1 MRLIGTYVNP
11 FSVWPSAP
19 FLVHVC
25 CVWLPFFNGI
35 APSTHSLAHSLAHS
49 LSHSL
54 SQSVTRARNFR
65 TRDMNMKGAPSH
77 NNGKTRMLPAVNG
90 PKTTES
96 RAATSQFG
104 APPPSKQTSDGGIS
118 DGSRNCVII
127 GVLVRRVWFTA
138 DWLQTSED
146 ICSGKKRNFKK
157 KEVDSEGERLIHN
170 FLHLAQIFLCV

>member
-1 MRLIGTYVNP
+1 MPLIGTYVNP
-11 FSVWPSAP
+11 FGVWPSAP
-19 FLVHVC
+19 VLVHVC

-35 APSTHSLAHSLAHS
+35 APSTHSPAHS

-118 DGSRNCVII
+118 DGSRNCVIV
-127 GVLVRRVWFTA
+127 GVVVRRVRFTT

-146 ICSGKKRNFKK
+146 ICSGKKRNKK
-157 KEVDSEGERLIHN
+157 KRKFSLKGN
-170 FLHLAQIFLCV
+170 N